1 MTRKEIKNTLEYEKK
16 FYDLEGVEI
25 SEEDIDNVE
34 ENIED
39 GMSEEDA
46 IADVLLNISAT
57 LN

>member
-16 FYDLEGVEI
+16 FYDLGGVEI
-25 SEEDIDNVE
+25 AEEDIDYVE